1 MSNAQ
6 RKPSTD
12 PRAAQKAQ
20 MLITILGNDFT
31 RKSSHPFFRTLTETA
46 AQPNA
51 SQQPQPD
58 ISRALKNL
66 MHHLAQKT
74 QNAPKKHVPE
84 IAKKPSQSEQYL
96 SPTQHP
102 ALIASAI
109 AKMESEQRRAALKQ
123 LDGKLAFRVMIYVR
137 EIEEHARAALSHST
151 VNDSSAATA
160 APSRI

>member
-6 RKPSTD
+6 RKPTPD
-12 PRAAQKAQ
+12 PRIAQKAQ

-31 RKSSHPFFRTLTETA
+31 RKSSHPFFRKLTETA
-46 AQPNA
+46 AQPD
-51 SQQPQPD
+51 QIKQPQPD

-66 MHHLAQKT
+66 MMHLAKNT
-74 QNAPKKHVPE
+74 EASPKRHVPE
-84 IAKKPSQSEQYL
+84 VAKKAASAEQYL

-123 LDGKLAFRVMIYVR
+123 LDGKLAYRVMVYVR
-137 EIEEHARAALSHST
+137 EIEERARSRVSYSMENESPAETAL
-151 VNDSSAATA
+151 
-160 APSRI
+160 PS